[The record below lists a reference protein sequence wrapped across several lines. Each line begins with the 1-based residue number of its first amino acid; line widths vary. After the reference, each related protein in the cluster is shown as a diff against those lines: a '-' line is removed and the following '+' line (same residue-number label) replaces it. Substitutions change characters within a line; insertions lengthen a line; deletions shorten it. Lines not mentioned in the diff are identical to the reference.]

1 MFFMMFAV
9 SIICLILGYIF
20 YGRFM
25 AKVYNLD
32 NHNVTPAERL
42 NDGMG
47 LLSDAPRRRTRPPLL
62 VHRGRGPHR
71 RAYNG
76 GLDVRLAPDY
86 RMVHLRLHIPRR
98 PA

>member
-42 NDGMG
+42 NDGM
-47 LLSDAPRRRTRPPLL
+47 DYCPTHRPPLL

-71 RAYNG
+71 RPDNG

-86 RMVHLRLHIPRR
+86 RMVHIRLHIPRR

>member
-42 NDGMG
+42 NDGM
-47 LLSDAPRRRTRPPLL
+47 
-62 VHRGRGPHR
+62 
-71 RAYNG
+71 
-76 GLDVRLAPDY
+76 DY
-86 RMVHLRLHIPRR
+86 CPTH
-98 PA
+98 PAR